1 MRHRLVGAAGRAA
14 RSGSRVVPRPTF
26 RARQQIR
33 QNGLGG
39 ALLSRTGPTHVT
51 RPHRPVEAHQS
62 GDAVAAEVARPE
74 VTSITGLSVVP
85 WPGLISWPG
94 LIAGTG
100 LIAGRG
106 LIART
111 RQVRRTRR
119 FSSAPGLPGAAV
131 MVTRRRPR
139 MRLT

>member
-1 MRHRLVGAAGRAA
+1 MRHRLVGAAGRSA
-14 RSGSRVVPRPTF
+14 RSGTRVGRLATLS
-26 RARQQIR
+26 ARQQVC
-33 QNGLGG
+33 QNGLRRDLVGW
-39 ALLSRTGPTHVT
+39 ARATHVT